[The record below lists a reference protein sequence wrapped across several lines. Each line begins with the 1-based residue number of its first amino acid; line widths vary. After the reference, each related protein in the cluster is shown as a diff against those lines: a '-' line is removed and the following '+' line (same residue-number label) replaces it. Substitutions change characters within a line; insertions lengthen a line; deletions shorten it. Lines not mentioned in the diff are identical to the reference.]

1 MLGRQ
6 GTSHAA
12 GGCRLRRAHANPGQ
26 GQLALTGEESVRA
39 RRIAV
44 RGDDAM
50 RRALLQY
57 NADDARATR
66 AIREWMDRGAPG
78 IRTLGTPEP

>member
-1 MLGRQ
+1 M
-6 GTSHAA
+6 
-12 GGCRLRRAHANPGQ
+12 
-26 GQLALTGEESVRA
+26 RA

>member
-1 MLGRQ
+1 MVAPEAGFTWAQ
-6 GTSHAA
+6 GDFD
-12 GGCRLRRAHANPGQ
+12 
-26 GQLALTGEESVRA
+26 GEESVRA

-78 IRTLGTPEP
+78 IKTLGTPEP